1 MRRFILNMGRFK
13 RVSEN
18 EGIPQSIDR
27 ALFKTASVQEDPY
40 AHLEQQ
46 ATTRRAQMNR
56 EKVGYNEELKS
67 ASEKPWERL
76 SSASVL
82 NMNNF
87 SPEDEYMSKVRPEDV
102 SLSGVRRASYD
113 VDNTAMAFR
122 PNPTEMFNDP
132 ITVAMRGASM
142 WSDMDEISDILFEMG
157 EKDNDNFDRLSERE
171 KQSQRVAKWE
181 AEKSEELGILKNKAY
196 ARDRA
201 HSIVKAHHMGGTAGN
216 NDVMDMS
223 FLDEREQQRLAMIEN
238 KRTQKLA
245 IKANGSSKEESHNT
259 WQQSALENIR
269 APKIQDY
276 KNDWA
281 DELQR
286 MIDRRG

>member
-1 MRRFILNMGRFK
+1 MPR
-13 RVSEN
+13 
-18 EGIPQSIDR
+18 
-27 ALFKTASVQEDPY
+27 
-40 AHLEQQ
+40 
-46 ATTRRAQMNR
+46 
-56 EKVGYNEELKS
+56 
-67 ASEKPWERL
+67 
-76 SSASVL
+76 
-82 NMNNF
+82 
-87 SPEDEYMSKVRPEDV
+87 
-102 SLSGVRRASYD
+102 
-113 VDNTAMAFR
+113 
-122 PNPTEMFNDP
+122 
-132 ITVAMRGASM
+132 
-142 WSDMDEISDILFEMG
+142 
-157 EKDNDNFDRLSERE
+157 
-171 KQSQRVAKWE
+171 E

>member
-1 MRRFILNMGRFK
+1 MGRFK

-40 AHLEQQ
+40 ARLEQE
-46 ATTRRAQMNR
+46 ATARRAQINR

-67 ASEKPWERL
+67 ASDKPWERL

-87 SPEDEYMSKVRPEDV
+87 APEDEIMSNIRPEDI
-102 SLSGVRRASYD
+102 SMSGIRRASYD
-113 VDNTAMAFR
+113 VDNTGMAFR
-122 PNPTEMFNDP
+122 PNPSEMFNDP
-132 ITVAMRGASM
+132 ISVAMRGASL
-142 WSDMDEISDILFEMG
+142 WSDMDEIGDILSEMA
-157 EKDNDNFDRLSERE
+157 ENDNTLFDRTSERE

-181 AEKSEELGILKNKAY
+181 QEKSEELGILKNKAY

-238 KRTQKLA
+238 KRSQKLA
-245 IKANGSSKEESHNT
+245 IKANGSSREDNHNT
-259 WQQSALENIR
+259 WQQAALENVR
-269 APKIQDY
+269 APKVQDY
-276 KNDWA
+276 RNDWA